1 MEIAL
6 RGECDHRT
14 SSRISEISDQAHEM
28 SDVFSWRVLD
38 ISIAM
43 AYGMLSSYGKCN
55 RSISAAAAVLRGY
68 HSVYPLADMELE
80 NLLLLIACR

>member
-1 MEIAL
+1 
-6 RGECDHRT
+6 
-14 SSRISEISDQAHEM
+14 
-28 SDVFSWRVLD
+28 
-38 ISIAM
+38 M

-80 NLLLLIACR
+80 HLLLLIACR